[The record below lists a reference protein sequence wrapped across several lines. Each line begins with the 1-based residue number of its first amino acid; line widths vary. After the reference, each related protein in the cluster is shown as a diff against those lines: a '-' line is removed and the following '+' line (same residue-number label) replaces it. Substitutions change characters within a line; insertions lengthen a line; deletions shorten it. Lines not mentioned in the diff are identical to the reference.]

1 MKTYRQLAMG
11 LLALMICIALPSCS
25 DDDEND
31 NQTNELTLNWE
42 IEASDDLLNVAN
54 IAYTLYEGQEEMPEP
69 ELIVSNGIGSKITG
83 KAPCTLG
90 AIFNLAPKEEPDTQK
105 ASYDLTLSVKVSLT
119 NAKGQV
125 LANSFSLDK
134 KLSGVPADQIEKS
147 LRSLQKLL
155 DSAESI
161 YIVDASGQVKTASPM
176 PEPEKA
182 SDLQALQEALFIT
195 DESGKQQPLLG
206 QALDAARP
214 DVLSVRVNDLYD
226 AKATFLRWMP
236 DAKQVITTGDN
247 LTWTLTD
254 EKGNTLGNAYFT
266 ATDNAGGQVAKV
278 TFDAAVQPQ
287 GITQLNFLL
296 SSAWPL
302 NSTLKHFMGEK
313 KRAKAIRVDSY
324 NYNTGHFPWPDGE
337 VDCYCINHASDDELA
352 YYVGLN
358 YTGWFYTNYEK
369 GIMEQLF
376 SLLPSEQTAK
386 AIQDIFNKPE
396 EKGGRGWDYYREF
409 LKERTGKDIDD
420 RSANVWINRWYIE
433 DGWYYKNCYY
443 CYEID
448 LDNGYQ
454 DYELTEHWLPMKIPA
469 GLGAWFMHVLVYK
482 GDRLIEGWEI
492 K

>member
-11 LLALMICIALPSCS
+11 LLALMICITLPSCS

-214 DVLSVRVNDLYD
+214 DVLSVRVNDLDD

-247 LTWTLTD
+247 LTWRLTD

-313 KRAKAIRVDSY
+313 KRARAIREDPY
-324 NYNTGHFPWPDGE
+324 GFPWPDGE

-352 YYVGLN
+352 YYVGISCTAAFN
-358 YTGWFYTNYEK
+358 RIYKE
-369 GIMEQLF
+369 GIMEQNF

-409 LKERTGKDIDD
+409 LKERTKKDIDD
-420 RSANVWINRWYIE
+420 SSANVWINRWSINKTSLF
-433 DGWYYKNCYY
+433 GRYY

-454 DYELTEHWLPMKIPA
+454 DYELTEHRIHSFKS
-469 GLGAWFMHVLVYK
+469 WFMHVLVYK

>member
-1 MKTYRQLAMG
+1 MYLSP
-11 LLALMICIALPSCS
+11 MI
-25 DDDEND
+25 
-31 NQTNELTLNWE
+31 
-42 IEASDDLLNVAN
+42 
-54 IAYTLYEGQEEMPEP
+54 
-69 ELIVSNGIGSKITG
+69 
-83 KAPCTLG
+83 
-90 AIFNLAPKEEPDTQK
+90 
-105 ASYDLTLSVKVSLT
+105 
-119 NAKGQV
+119 

-206 QALDAARP
+206 QALEAARP
-214 DVLSVRVNDLYD
+214 DVLSVRVNDLDD

-313 KRAKAIRVDSY
+313 KRAKAIRTHSDG
-324 NYNTGHFPWPDGE
+324 NFPWPDGE
-337 VDCYCINHASDDELA
+337 IDCYCINHASDDQLA

-358 YTGWFYTNYEK
+358 WTSGFYVNKEE

-420 RSANVWINRWYIE
+420 SSANVWINRWSINKSC
-433 DGWYYKNCYY
+433 WYGRYF

-454 DYELTEHWLPMKIPA
+454 DYELTEHKIHSWKS
-469 GLGAWFMHVLVYK
+469 WFMHVLVYK

>member
-1 MKTYRQLAMG
+1 MDRFIYPKSEPMYLSP
-11 LLALMICIALPSCS
+11 MI
-25 DDDEND
+25 
-31 NQTNELTLNWE
+31 
-42 IEASDDLLNVAN
+42 
-54 IAYTLYEGQEEMPEP
+54 
-69 ELIVSNGIGSKITG
+69 
-83 KAPCTLG
+83 
-90 AIFNLAPKEEPDTQK
+90 
-105 ASYDLTLSVKVSLT
+105 
-119 NAKGQV
+119 

-161 YIVDASGQVKTASPM
+161 YIVDASGQVEPASPM

-226 AKATFLRWMP
+226 AKATFLRWMT

-313 KRAKAIRVDSY
+313 KRARAIRNGKKNSFL
-324 NYNTGHFPWPDGE
+324 TSFPDGE

-358 YTGWFYTNYEK
+358 YYSAFYTNEEEES
-369 GIMEQLF
+369 IMEQNF

-409 LKERTGKDIDD
+409 LKERTGRDIDQ
-420 RSANVWINRWYIE
+420 SYANVWINRGGIKP
-433 DGWYYKNCYY
+433 GWFFGKYCYY

-454 DYELTEHWLPMKIPA
+454 DYELTEHQLPWSA
-469 GLGAWFMHVLVYK
+469 VWGEAWFMHVLVYK

>member
-1 MKTYRQLAMG
+1 MKTYRQLAMS

-69 ELIVSNGIGSKITG
+69 ELIVSNGTGSKITG

-161 YIVDASGQVKTASPM
+161 YIVDASGQVETASPM

-313 KRAKAIRVDSY
+313 KRAKAIREDPY
-324 NYNTGHFPWPDGE
+324 GFPWPDGE

-352 YYVGLN
+352 YYVGISD
-358 YTGWFYTNYEK
+358 YSQFHESYEE
-369 GIMEQLF
+369 GIMEQNF

-409 LKERTGKDIDD
+409 FLERTRLDIEAV
-420 RSANVWINRWYIE
+420 SANVWINRWRIKS
-433 DGWYYKNCYY
+433 GGSSRNYY

-454 DYELTEHWLPMKIPA
+454 DYELTEQRLDGKW
-469 GLGAWFMHVLVYK
+469 GAWFIHVLVYK

>member
-313 KRAKAIRVDSY
+313 KRARALRNGENKFGY
-324 NYNTGHFPWPDGE
+324 MTTLPDGE
-337 VDCYCINHASDDELA
+337 VDCYCINHASDDQLA

-358 YTGWFYTNYEK
+358 FATGFSINKEE

-409 LKERTGKDIDD
+409 LKERTGKDIEEAW
-420 RSANVWINRWYIE
+420 ANVWINRWCIE
-433 DGWYYKNCYY
+433 DGWNYKNCLY

-454 DYELTEHWLPMKIPA
+454 DYELTEHEIPS
-469 GLGAWFMHVLVYK
+469 LKSWFMHVLVYK

>member
-1 MKTYRQLAMG
+1 MKTYRQLAMS

-313 KRAKAIRVDSY
+313 KRAKAIRKDHIS
-324 NYNTGHFPWPDGE
+324 FSWPDGE

-358 YTGWFYTNYEK
+358 YTDPFCTNDEE
-369 GIMEQLF
+369 GIMEQIF

-409 LKERTGKDIDD
+409 LKERTGLDIEEAW
-420 RSANVWINRWYIE
+420 ANVWINRWSIK
-433 DGWYYKNCYY
+433 DAGIYKNCYH

-454 DYELTEHWLPMKIPA
+454 DYELTEHDLPDD
-469 GLGAWFMHVLVYK
+469 GALFMHVLVYK

>member
-206 QALDAARP
+206 QALEAARP
-214 DVLSVRVNDLYD
+214 DVLSVRVNDLDD

-247 LTWTLTD
+247 LTWRLTD

-313 KRAKAIRVDSY
+313 KRAKAIGQDSNGNAY
-324 NYNTGHFPWPDGE
+324 PNGE
-337 VDCYCINHASDDELA
+337 VDCYCINHASDDQLA

-358 YTGWFYTNYEK
+358 WTSGFYVNKEE

-409 LKERTGKDIDD
+409 LKERTKKDIDD
-420 RSANVWINRWYIE
+420 SSANVWINRWSINKSS
-433 DGWYYKNCYY
+433 WYGRYF

-454 DYELTEHWLPMKIPA
+454 DYELTEHRIHSFKS
-469 GLGAWFMHVLVYK
+469 WFMHVLVYK

>member
-11 LLALMICIALPSCS
+11 LLALMICITLPSCS

-42 IEASDDLLNVAN
+42 IEVSDDLLNVAN

-206 QALDAARP
+206 QALEAARP

-247 LTWTLTD
+247 LTWRLTD

-313 KRAKAIRVDSY
+313 KRAKAIREDS
-324 NYNTGHFPWPDGE
+324 NDIPWPDGE
-337 VDCYCINHASDDELA
+337 VDCYCINHASDDQLA

-358 YTGWFYTNYEK
+358 FVSGISINKEE
-369 GIMEQLF
+369 GIMEQVF

-396 EKGGRGWDYYREF
+396 EKGGMGWDYYREF
-409 LKERTGKDIDD
+409 LKERTKKDIDD
-420 RSANVWINRWYIE
+420 SSANVWINRWITNT
-433 DGWYYKNCYY
+433 GMFSRYYW

-454 DYELTEHWLPMKIPA
+454 DYELTKQKLYCRWGKS
-469 GLGAWFMHVLVYK
+469 WFMHVLVYK

>member
-11 LLALMICIALPSCS
+11 LLALMICITLPSCS

-42 IEASDDLLNVAN
+42 IEVSDDLLNVAN

-313 KRAKAIRVDSY
+313 KRAKAIREDS
-324 NYNTGHFPWPDGE
+324 NDIPWPYGE
-337 VDCYCINHASDDELA
+337 VDCYCINHASDDQLA

-358 YTGWFYTNYEK
+358 FVSGISINKEE
-369 GIMEQLF
+369 GIMEQVF

-409 LKERTGKDIDD
+409 LKERTKKDIDD
-420 RSANVWINRWYIE
+420 SSANVWINRWITNT
-433 DGWYYKNCYY
+433 GMFSRYYW

-454 DYELTEHWLPMKIPA
+454 DYELTKQKLYCRWGKS
-469 GLGAWFMHVLVYK
+469 WFMHVLVYK

>member
-11 LLALMICIALPSCS
+11 LLALMLCITLPSCS

-313 KRAKAIRVDSY
+313 KRAKAIRFDSKDL
-324 NYNTGHFPWPDGE
+324 PWPDGE

-358 YTGWFYTNYEK
+358 DCTFFYKNYYEE
-369 GIMEQLF
+369 GIMEQIF
-376 SLLPSEQTAK
+376 PLLPSEQTAK

-409 LKERTGKDIDD
+409 LKERTREDLDD
-420 RSANVWINRWYIE
+420 CDATVWINRWSIK
-433 DGWYYKNCYY
+433 DGLVFKNCYHI
-443 CYEID
+443 YEID

-454 DYELTEHWLPMKIPA
+454 DYELTEHQLPWSA
-469 GLGAWFMHVLVYK
+469 VWGEAWFMHVLVYK

>member
-125 LANSFSLDK
+125 VANSFSLDK

-206 QALDAARP
+206 QALEAARP
-214 DVLSVRVNDLYD
+214 DVLSVRVNDLDD

-247 LTWTLTD
+247 LTWRLTD

-313 KRAKAIRVDSY
+313 KRAKAIRTHSDG
-324 NYNTGHFPWPDGE
+324 NFPWPDGE
-337 VDCYCINHASDDELA
+337 IDCYCINHASDDQLA

-358 YTGWFYTNYEK
+358 WTSGFYVNKEE

-409 LKERTGKDIDD
+409 LKERTKKDIDD
-420 RSANVWINRWYIE
+420 SSANVWINRWSINKTNLF
-433 DGWYYKNCYY
+433 GRYY

-454 DYELTEHWLPMKIPA
+454 DYELTEHRIHSFKS
-469 GLGAWFMHVLVYK
+469 WFMHVLVYK

>member
-11 LLALMICIALPSCS
+11 LLALMICITLPSCS

-42 IEASDDLLNVAN
+42 IEVNDDLLDVAN
-54 IAYTLYEGQEEMPEP
+54 IACTSYEGKEETPKQEE
-69 ELIVSNGIGSKITG
+69 IIGNYTSCDVKG
-83 KAPCTLG
+83 EAPCILG

-125 LANSFSLDK
+125 LAKSFSLDK

-182 SDLQALQEALFIT
+182 SDLQALQEALFTT

-247 LTWTLTD
+247 LTWRLTD

-302 NSTLKHFMGEK
+302 NSVVKHFMGEK
-313 KRAKAIRVDSY
+313 KRAKAIREDSK
-324 NYNTGHFPWPDGE
+324 NSWTPWPDGE
-337 VDCYCINHASDDELA
+337 VDCYCINHASDDQLA
-352 YYVGLN
+352 YYVGLSEKCS
-358 YTGWFYTNYEK
+358 FYINYEE
-369 GIMEQLF
+369 GIMEQNF

-386 AIQDIFNKPE
+386 AIRDIFNKPE

-409 LKERTGKDIDD
+409 FSESTGWDIDD
-420 RSANVWINRWYIE
+420 CSANVWINRWGIK
-433 DGWYYKNCYY
+433 DSWSSKNCYY

-448 LDNGYQ
+448 LDNEYQ
-454 DYELTEHWLPMKIPA
+454 DYELYERWIPWNA
-469 GLGAWFMHVLVYK
+469 GAWFMHVLVYK

>member
-1 MKTYRQLAMG
+1 MKGYRQLAMG

-69 ELIVSNGIGSKITG
+69 ELMVSNGIGSKITG

-313 KRAKAIRVDSY
+313 KRAKAIRKGY
-324 NYNTGHFPWPDGE
+324 QAILWPDGE
-337 VDCYCINHASDDELA
+337 VDCYCIKHASDDELA
-352 YYVGLN
+352 YYVGFN
-358 YTGWFYTNYEK
+358 CHDDFRINEE
-369 GIMEQLF
+369 GIMEQVF

-396 EKGGRGWDYYREF
+396 EKGGRGWDYYRDF
-409 LKERTGKDIDD
+409 LLERTGKDIDEEA
-420 RSANVWINRWYIE
+420 ANVWINRWSIKDFLFIIE
-433 DGWYYKNCYY
+433 SYY

-454 DYELTEHWLPMKIPA
+454 DYELSEHWIHGDL
-469 GLGAWFMHVLVYK
+469 AWSARFMYVLVYK

>member
-11 LLALMICIALPSCS
+11 LLALMICITLPSCS

-206 QALDAARP
+206 QALEAARP
-214 DVLSVRVNDLYD
+214 DVLSVRVNDLDD

-247 LTWTLTD
+247 LTWRLTD

-313 KRAKAIRVDSY
+313 KRAKAIRTHSDG
-324 NYNTGHFPWPDGE
+324 NFPWPDGE
-337 VDCYCINHASDDELA
+337 IDCYCINHASDDQLA

-358 YTGWFYTNYEK
+358 YCSGFSVNKEE
-369 GIMEQLF
+369 GIMEQVF

-409 LKERTGKDIDD
+409 LKERTKKDIDD
-420 RSANVWINRWYIE
+420 SSANVWINRWSINKTSLF
-433 DGWYYKNCYY
+433 GRYY

-454 DYELTEHWLPMKIPA
+454 DYELTEHRLPWNTIGGEA
-469 GLGAWFMHVLVYK
+469 LFMYVLVYK

>member
-11 LLALMICIALPSCS
+11 LLALMICITLPSCS

-42 IEASDDLLNVAN
+42 IEVSDDLLNVAN

-206 QALDAARP
+206 QALEAARP
-214 DVLSVRVNDLYD
+214 DVLSVRVNDLDD

-313 KRAKAIRVDSY
+313 KRAKAIREDS
-324 NYNTGHFPWPDGE
+324 NDIPWPDGE
-337 VDCYCINHASDDELA
+337 VDCYCINHASDDQLA

-358 YTGWFYTNYEK
+358 FVSGISINKEE
-369 GIMEQLF
+369 GIMEQVF

-409 LKERTGKDIDD
+409 LKERTKKDIDD
-420 RSANVWINRWYIE
+420 SSANVWINRWITNT
-433 DGWYYKNCYY
+433 GMFSRYYW

-454 DYELTEHWLPMKIPA
+454 DYELTKQKLYCRWGKS
-469 GLGAWFMHVLVYK
+469 WFMHVLVYK

>member
-313 KRAKAIRVDSY
+313 KRARAIRNGKDKY
-324 NYNTGHFPWPDGE
+324 GYMTTLPDGE

-358 YTGWFYTNYEK
+358 VPSSFYENDEE
-369 GIMEQLF
+369 GIMEQNF

-409 LKERTGKDIDD
+409 LKERTGKDINDNW
-420 RSANVWINRWYIE
+420 ANVWINRGGI
-433 DGWYYKNCYY
+433 YYDWFPGINCYY

-454 DYELTEHWLPMKIPA
+454 DYELTEHWLPWDFWA
-469 GLGAWFMHVLVYK
+469 GAWFMHVLVYK

>member
-1 MKTYRQLAMG
+1 MKTYRQLAMS

-161 YIVDASGQVKTASPM
+161 YIVDASGQVETASPM

-313 KRAKAIRVDSY
+313 KRAKAFRHDS
-324 NYNTGHFPWPDGE
+324 NGIPWPDGE

-358 YTGWFYTNYEK
+358 VPSSFYENDEE
-369 GIMEQLF
+369 GIMEQNF

-409 LKERTGKDIDD
+409 LKERTRLNIDEYW
-420 RSANVWINRWYIE
+420 ANVWINRWGIK
-433 DGWYYKNCYY
+433 DGLFSKNCLY

-448 LDNGYQ
+448 LNNGYQ
-454 DYELTEHWLPMKIPA
+454 DYELSEHWLPWN
-469 GLGAWFMHVLVYK
+469 GGAWFMHVLVYK

>member
-1 MKTYRQLAMG
+1 
-11 LLALMICIALPSCS
+11 MICIALPSCS

-206 QALDAARP
+206 QALEAARP
-214 DVLSVRVNDLYD
+214 DVLSVRVNDLDD

-247 LTWTLTD
+247 LTWRLTD

-313 KRAKAIRVDSY
+313 KRAKAIGQDSNGNAY
-324 NYNTGHFPWPDGE
+324 PNGE

-358 YTGWFYTNYEK
+358 WTSGFYVNKEE
-369 GIMEQLF
+369 GIMEQVF

-409 LKERTGKDIDD
+409 LKERTKKDIDD
-420 RSANVWINRWYIE
+420 SSANVWINRWSIR
-433 DGWYYKNCYY
+433 DVWFIKKCYH

-454 DYELTEHWLPMKIPA
+454 DYELTEHMIPSFKS
-469 GLGAWFMHVLVYK
+469 WFMHVLVYK

>member
-1 MKTYRQLAMG
+1 MKTYRQLAMS

-161 YIVDASGQVKTASPM
+161 YIVDASGQVKSASPM

-214 DVLSVRVNDLYD
+214 DVLSVRVNDLDD

-313 KRAKAIRVDSY
+313 KRAKAIREDS
-324 NYNTGHFPWPDGE
+324 NDIPWPDGE
-337 VDCYCINHASDDELA
+337 VDCYCINHASDDQLA

-358 YTGWFYTNYEK
+358 FVSGISINKEE
-369 GIMEQLF
+369 GIMEQVF

-409 LKERTGKDIDD
+409 LKERTKKDIDD
-420 RSANVWINRWYIE
+420 SSANVWINRWITNT
-433 DGWYYKNCYY
+433 GMFSRYYW

-454 DYELTEHWLPMKIPA
+454 DYELTKQKLYCRWGKS
-469 GLGAWFMHVLVYK
+469 WFMHVLVYK

>member
-1 MKTYRQLAMG
+1 MKTYRQLAMS
-11 LLALMICIALPSCS
+11 LLALMICITLPSCS

-302 NSTLKHFMGEK
+302 NSVVKHFMGEK
-313 KRAKAIRVDSY
+313 KWAKAIIEHSDSAI
-324 NYNTGHFPWPDGE
+324 PWPDGE
-337 VDCYCINHASDDELA
+337 VDCYCINHASDDQLA

-358 YTGWFYTNYEK
+358 WTSGFYVNKEE

-409 LKERTGKDIDD
+409 LKERTREDIDD
-420 RSANVWINRWYIE
+420 CDANVWINRWKTNTDMFE
-433 DGWYYKNCYY
+433 RNYY

-454 DYELTEHWLPMKIPA
+454 DYELTEHKIHSWKS
-469 GLGAWFMHVLVYK
+469 WFMHVLVYK

>member
-11 LLALMICIALPSCS
+11 LLALMICITLPSCS

-42 IEASDDLLNVAN
+42 IEVSDDLLNVAD
-54 IAYTLYEGQEEMPEP
+54 IAYTLYDGQEEMPES

-125 LANSFSLDK
+125 VANSFSLDK

-161 YIVDASGQVKTASPM
+161 YIVDASGQVETASPM

-182 SDLQALQEALFIT
+182 SDLQALQEALFTT

-206 QALDAARP
+206 QALEAARP

-247 LTWTLTD
+247 LTWRLTD

-302 NSTLKHFMGEK
+302 NSVVKHFMGEK
-313 KRAKAIRVDSY
+313 KRAKAINNS
-324 NYNTGHFPWPDGE
+324 GGPSPDGE
-337 VDCYCINHASDDELA
+337 VDCYCIKHASDDELA
-352 YYVGLN
+352 YYVGFN
-358 YTGWFYTNYEK
+358 CPAEFRINKEE
-369 GIMEQLF
+369 GIMEQNF

-409 LKERTGKDIDD
+409 FKERTEKDINL
-420 RSANVWINRWYIE
+420 RWANVWINRWGIK
-433 DGWYYKNCYY
+433 DGLFSKNCYY

-454 DYELTEHWLPMKIPA
+454 DYQLTEHWLPRDA
-469 GLGAWFMHVLVYK
+469 GAWFMHVLVYK

>member
-11 LLALMICIALPSCS
+11 LLALMICITLPSCS

-206 QALDAARP
+206 QALEAARP
-214 DVLSVRVNDLYD
+214 DVLSVRVNDLDD

-247 LTWTLTD
+247 LTWRLTD

-313 KRAKAIRVDSY
+313 KRAKAIRTHSDG
-324 NYNTGHFPWPDGE
+324 NFPWPDGE
-337 VDCYCINHASDDELA
+337 IDCYCINHASDDQLA

-358 YTGWFYTNYEK
+358 WTSGFYVNKEE

-409 LKERTGKDIDD
+409 LKERTKKDIDD
-420 RSANVWINRWYIE
+420 SSANVWINRWSINKTSLF
-433 DGWYYKNCYY
+433 GRYY

-454 DYELTEHWLPMKIPA
+454 DYELTEHRIHSFKS
-469 GLGAWFMHVLVYK
+469 WFMHVLVYK
-482 GDRLIEGWEI
+482 GDRLIEGCEI

>member
-11 LLALMICIALPSCS
+11 LLALMLCIALPSCS

-313 KRAKAIRVDSY
+313 KRAKAIRRDF
-324 NYNTGHFPWPDGE
+324 NGFPWPDGE
-337 VDCYCINHASDDELA
+337 VDCYCINHASDDQLA

-358 YTGWFYTNYEK
+358 FTSGIGINYEE
-369 GIMEQLF
+369 GIMEQVF

-409 LKERTGKDIDD
+409 LKERTGEDIDD
-420 RSANVWINRWYIE
+420 RWANVWINRWRIKSGGYLR
-433 DGWYYKNCYY
+433 NYY

-454 DYELTEHWLPMKIPA
+454 DYELTEHEIP
-469 GLGAWFMHVLVYK
+469 WFPVRFMHVLVYK

>member
-11 LLALMICIALPSCS
+11 LLALMICITLPSCS

-31 NQTNELTLNWE
+31 KQTNELTLNWE

-69 ELIVSNGIGSKITG
+69 ELIVSNGTGSKITG

-125 LANSFSLDK
+125 VANSFSLDK

-206 QALDAARP
+206 QALEAARP
-214 DVLSVRVNDLYD
+214 DVLSVRVNDLDD

-313 KRAKAIRVDSY
+313 KRAKAIRTHSDG
-324 NYNTGHFPWPDGE
+324 NFPWPDGE
-337 VDCYCINHASDDELA
+337 IDCYCINHASDDQLA

-358 YTGWFYTNYEK
+358 WTSGFYVNKEE

-409 LKERTGKDIDD
+409 LLERTGTDIDD
-420 RSANVWINRWYIE
+420 SSANVWINRWSINKSC
-433 DGWYYKNCYY
+433 WYGRYF

-454 DYELTEHWLPMKIPA
+454 DYELTEHKIHSWKS
-469 GLGAWFMHVLVYK
+469 WFMHVLVYK

>member
-11 LLALMICIALPSCS
+11 LLALMICITLPSCS

-206 QALDAARP
+206 QALEAARP
-214 DVLSVRVNDLYD
+214 DVLSVRVNDLDD

-247 LTWTLTD
+247 LTWRLTD

-313 KRAKAIRVDSY
+313 KRAKAIRTHSDG
-324 NYNTGHFPWPDGE
+324 NFPWPDGE
-337 VDCYCINHASDDELA
+337 IDCYCINHASDDQLA

-358 YTGWFYTNYEK
+358 WTSGFYVNKEE

-409 LKERTGKDIDD
+409 LKERTKKDIDD
-420 RSANVWINRWYIE
+420 SSANVWINRWSINKTSLF
-433 DGWYYKNCYY
+433 GRYY

-454 DYELTEHWLPMKIPA
+454 DYELTEHRLPWNTIGGEA
-469 GLGAWFMHVLVYK
+469 LFMYVLVYK

>member
-1 MKTYRQLAMG
+1 MG

-42 IEASDDLLNVAN
+42 IEVSDDLLDVAE
-54 IAYTLYEGQEEMPEP
+54 ITCTSYEGKEETPEP
-69 ELIVSNGIGSKITG
+69 QELMGNYTSCDVKG

-90 AIFNLAPKEEPDTQK
+90 AYFTLYPKEEPDTQK

-313 KRAKAIRVDSY
+313 KRARAIGTDSY
-324 NYNTGHFPWPDGE
+324 GQSWPNG
-337 VDCYCINHASDDELA
+337 VVWCYCINHASDDELA

-358 YTGWFYTNYEK
+358 VPSSFYENDEE
-369 GIMEQLF
+369 GIMEQNF

-420 RSANVWINRWYIE
+420 SWANVWINRWGIE
-433 DGWYYKNCYY
+433 TVWSLRDYY

-454 DYELTEHWLPMKIPA
+454 DYELTEHWIPWDS
-469 GLGAWFMHVLVYK
+469 GAWFMHVLVYK

>member
-11 LLALMICIALPSCS
+11 LLALMICITLPSCS

-313 KRAKAIRVDSY
+313 KRAKAIRKDHIS
-324 NYNTGHFPWPDGE
+324 FSWPDGE

-369 GIMEQLF
+369 GIMEKNF

-396 EKGGRGWDYYREF
+396 EKGGRGWDYYRDF

-420 RSANVWINRWYIE
+420 CHANVWINRWYI
-433 DGWYYKNCYY
+433 DYSWFCGKNFLY

-454 DYELTEHWLPMKIPA
+454 DYELTDHRLADDGVWV
-469 GLGAWFMHVLVYK
+469 MHVLVYK

>member
-214 DVLSVRVNDLYD
+214 DVLSVRVNDLDD

-313 KRAKAIRVDSY
+313 KRAKAIGQDSNGNAY
-324 NYNTGHFPWPDGE
+324 PNGE

-358 YTGWFYTNYEK
+358 WTSGFYVNKEE
-369 GIMEQLF
+369 GIKEQVF

-409 LKERTGKDIDD
+409 LKERTKKDIDD
-420 RSANVWINRWYIE
+420 SSANVWINRWSIK
-433 DGWYYKNCYY
+433 DHWYGRYCY

-454 DYELTEHWLPMKIPA
+454 DYELTEHIIPSFKS
-469 GLGAWFMHVLVYK
+469 WFMHVLVYK

>member
-69 ELIVSNGIGSKITG
+69 ELIVSNGTGSKITG

-313 KRAKAIRVDSY
+313 KRAKAIRNGKDKY
-324 NYNTGHFPWPDGE
+324 GYMKTWPDGE

-352 YYVGLN
+352 YYVGLSH
-358 YTGWFYTNYEK
+358 TEWFYINYEE
-369 GIMEQLF
+369 GIMEKNF

-409 LKERTGKDIDD
+409 LKERTRWDIDEYCW
-420 RSANVWINRWYIE
+420 ANVWINRWRIK
-433 DGWYYKNCYY
+433 DGGSYYFKYY

-454 DYELTEHWLPMKIPA
+454 DYELTEHWLPWHFM
-469 GLGAWFMHVLVYK
+469 GGAWFMHVLVYK

>member
-214 DVLSVRVNDLYD
+214 DVLSVRVNDLDD

-313 KRAKAIRVDSY
+313 KRAKAIREDS
-324 NYNTGHFPWPDGE
+324 NDIPWPDGE
-337 VDCYCINHASDDELA
+337 VDCYCINHASDDQLA

-358 YTGWFYTNYEK
+358 FVSGISINKEE
-369 GIMEQLF
+369 GIMEQVF

-396 EKGGRGWDYYREF
+396 EKGGMGWDYYREF
-409 LKERTGKDIDD
+409 LKERTKKDIDD
-420 RSANVWINRWYIE
+420 SSANVWINRWITNT
-433 DGWYYKNCYY
+433 GMFSRYYW

-454 DYELTEHWLPMKIPA
+454 DYELTKQKLYCRWGKS
-469 GLGAWFMHVLVYK
+469 WFMHVLVYK

>member
-1 MKTYRQLAMG
+1 M
-11 LLALMICIALPSCS
+11 
-25 DDDEND
+25 
-31 NQTNELTLNWE
+31 
-42 IEASDDLLNVAN
+42 
-54 IAYTLYEGQEEMPEP
+54 
-69 ELIVSNGIGSKITG
+69 
-83 KAPCTLG
+83 
-90 AIFNLAPKEEPDTQK
+90 
-105 ASYDLTLSVKVSLT
+105 
-119 NAKGQV
+119 
-125 LANSFSLDK
+125 ANSFSLDK

-206 QALDAARP
+206 QALEAARP
-214 DVLSVRVNDLYD
+214 DVLSVRVNDLDD

-247 LTWTLTD
+247 LTWRLTD

-302 NSTLKHFMGEK
+302 NSVVKHFMGEK
-313 KRAKAIRVDSY
+313 KRAKAIRTHYDS
-324 NYNTGHFPWPDGE
+324 NYPWPDGE
-337 VDCYCINHASDDELA
+337 VDCYCINHASDDQLA

-358 YTGWFYTNYEK
+358 YTDEFAVNKEE
-369 GIMEQLF
+369 GIMEQNF

-409 LKERTGKDIDD
+409 LKERTKKDIDD
-420 RSANVWINRWYIE
+420 SSANVWINRWITNT
-433 DGWYYKNCYY
+433 GMFSRYYW

-454 DYELTEHWLPMKIPA
+454 DYELTKQKLYCRWGKS
-469 GLGAWFMHVLVYK
+469 WFMHVLVYK

>member
-11 LLALMICIALPSCS
+11 LLALMICITLPSCS

-69 ELIVSNGIGSKITG
+69 ELMVSNGIGSKITG

-214 DVLSVRVNDLYD
+214 DVLSVRVNDLDD

-266 ATDNAGGQVAKV
+266 PTDNAGGQVAKV

-313 KRAKAIRVDSY
+313 KRARALRNGENKFGY
-324 NYNTGHFPWPDGE
+324 MTTLPDGE
-337 VDCYCINHASDDELA
+337 VDCYCINHASDDQLA

-358 YTGWFYTNYEK
+358 FATGFSINKEE

-409 LKERTGKDIDD
+409 LKERTGSDIDECM
-420 RSANVWINRWYIE
+420 ANVWINRWRIE
-433 DGWYYKNCYY
+433 DGWIFKNCHY

-448 LDNGYQ
+448 LNNGYQ
-454 DYELTEHWLPMKIPA
+454 DYELTEHEIP
-469 GLGAWFMHVLVYK
+469 WFPVRFMHVLVYK

>member
-313 KRAKAIRVDSY
+313 KRARAIRLGEGSEAI
-324 NYNTGHFPWPDGE
+324 PWPDGE
-337 VDCYCINHASDDELA
+337 VDCYCINHASDDQLA

-358 YTGWFYTNYEK
+358 FATGFSINKEE

-409 LKERTGKDIDD
+409 LKERTGEDIDD
-420 RSANVWINRWYIE
+420 RWANVWINRWRIKSGGYLR
-433 DGWYYKNCYY
+433 NYY

-454 DYELTEHWLPMKIPA
+454 DYELTEHWLPWDW
-469 GLGAWFMHVLVYK
+469 GYAWFIHVLVYK

>member
-1 MKTYRQLAMG
+1 MG

-313 KRAKAIRVDSY
+313 KRAKAIRNGY
-324 NYNTGHFPWPDGE
+324 NKNGLMTTWPDGE

-352 YYVGLN
+352 YYVGIN
-358 YTGWFYTNYEK
+358 FTYTYGIYTNDEE
-369 GIMEQLF
+369 GIMEQIF

-409 LKERTGKDIDD
+409 LKERTGDID
-420 RSANVWINRWYIE
+420 SYHANVWINRWRIKS
-433 DGWYYKNCYY
+433 GGSSRNYY

-454 DYELTEHWLPMKIPA
+454 DYELTEHWIHGDLA
-469 GLGAWFMHVLVYK
+469 WSAWFMHVLVYK

>member
-11 LLALMICIALPSCS
+11 LLALMICITLPSCS

-69 ELIVSNGIGSKITG
+69 ELIVSNGTGSKITG

-313 KRAKAIRVDSY
+313 KRARAISRDS
-324 NYNTGHFPWPDGE
+324 NDKSWPDGE
-337 VDCYCINHASDDELA
+337 VDCYCINHASDDQLA

-358 YTGWFYTNYEK
+358 CTSGFSVNKEE
-369 GIMEQLF
+369 GIMEQVF
-376 SLLPSEQTAK
+376 ALLSSEQTAK

-409 LKERTGKDIDD
+409 LKERTGKDINDNW
-420 RSANVWINRWYIE
+420 ANVWINRGGI
-433 DGWYYKNCYY
+433 YYDWFAGINCYY

-454 DYELTEHWLPMKIPA
+454 DYELTEHDLPDD
-469 GLGAWFMHVLVYK
+469 GALFMHVLVYK

>member
-11 LLALMICIALPSCS
+11 LLALMLCIALPSCS

-69 ELIVSNGIGSKITG
+69 ELIVANGTGSKITG

-254 EKGNTLGNAYFT
+254 EKGITLGNAYFT

-313 KRAKAIRVDSY
+313 KRARAIR
-324 NYNTGHFPWPDGE
+324 NYSKNSTITSWPDGE

-352 YYVGLN
+352 YYVGISCTAAFN
-358 YTGWFYTNYEK
+358 RIYKE
-369 GIMEQLF
+369 GIMEQNF

-396 EKGGRGWDYYREF
+396 EKGGRGWDYYRDF
-409 LKERTGKDIDD
+409 LLERTGKDIDEEA
-420 RSANVWINRWYIE
+420 ANVWINRWSIK
-433 DGWYYKNCYY
+433 DFLFIITCHY

-454 DYELTEHWLPMKIPA
+454 DYELTEHRLPWNTIGGEA
-469 GLGAWFMHVLVYK
+469 LFMYVLVYK

>member
-1 MKTYRQLAMG
+1 MYLSP
-11 LLALMICIALPSCS
+11 MI
-25 DDDEND
+25 
-31 NQTNELTLNWE
+31 
-42 IEASDDLLNVAN
+42 
-54 IAYTLYEGQEEMPEP
+54 
-69 ELIVSNGIGSKITG
+69 
-83 KAPCTLG
+83 
-90 AIFNLAPKEEPDTQK
+90 
-105 ASYDLTLSVKVSLT
+105 
-119 NAKGQV
+119 

-161 YIVDASGQVKTASPM
+161 YIVDASGQVETASPM

-206 QALDAARP
+206 QALEAARP
-214 DVLSVRVNDLYD
+214 DVLSVRVNDLDD

-247 LTWTLTD
+247 LTWRLTD

-313 KRAKAIRVDSY
+313 KRAKAIRTHSDG
-324 NYNTGHFPWPDGE
+324 NFPWPDGE
-337 VDCYCINHASDDELA
+337 IDCYCINHASDDQLA

-358 YTGWFYTNYEK
+358 YCSGFSVNKEE
-369 GIMEQLF
+369 GIMEQVF

-409 LKERTGKDIDD
+409 LKERTKKDIDD
-420 RSANVWINRWYIE
+420 SSANVWINRWRID
-433 DGWYYKNCYY
+433 DGWYGRYY
-443 CYEID
+443 HCYEID

-454 DYELTEHWLPMKIPA
+454 DYELTEHIIPTWKS
-469 GLGAWFMHVLVYK
+469 WFMHVLVYK

>member
-11 LLALMICIALPSCS
+11 LLALMICITLPSCS

-206 QALDAARP
+206 QALEAARP
-214 DVLSVRVNDLYD
+214 DVLSVRVNDLDD

-313 KRAKAIRVDSY
+313 KRAKAIRTHSDS
-324 NYNTGHFPWPDGE
+324 NTPWPDGE
-337 VDCYCINHASDDELA
+337 IDCYCINHASDDELA
-352 YYVGLN
+352 YYVGFN
-358 YTGWFYTNYEK
+358 CPAAFYINKEK
-369 GIMEQLF
+369 DIMEQVF

-409 LKERTGKDIDD
+409 FKERTGCDIDKCW
-420 RSANVWINRWYIE
+420 ANVWINRWSIKTV
-433 DGWYYKNCYY
+433 WSLRNYY

-454 DYELTEHWLPMKIPA
+454 DYELTEHEIPS
-469 GLGAWFMHVLVYK
+469 LKSWFMHVLVYK